1 MTLTIN
7 DCSSDCSYVIS
18 DMRVYKWW
26 SSYTPALKSWY
37 FTRTWTIQSLY
48 KKAGKWIHLSNIS
61 EIEKKGGI
69 KLKWI
74 IWLVLCADLVR
85 SITSVLPPTLGDRST
100 IHSLNNYSLNI
111 CYELGYVPGVG
122 NATVNRINI
131 PYLHGAYIPA
141 VETDYTESDFIMFL
155 LCVVRK

>member
-1 MTLTIN
+1 MTALLIAAMLSLT
-7 DCSSDCSYVIS
+7 
-18 DMRVYKWW
+18 WW
-26 SSYTPALKSWY
+26 SSYTPALKSWH

-48 KKAGKWIHLSNIS
+48 KKAGKCIHLSNAS

-69 KLKWI
+69 KPQSI

-111 CYELGYVPGVG
+111 CYELGYVPGVW
-122 NATVNRINI
+122 NATVNRIII

-141 VETDYTESDFIMFL
+141 VDTDYTESDFIMFV
-155 LCVVRK
+155 LCVVKK